1 MLLPDL
7 QRWAVLRD
15 GLLLWRVRAGVCLPV
30 KDTLN
35 AAYWLLAMLAL
46 GLGLWFWGEVAV
58 AAVKAFRREPRASFV
73 TLAKILGAFAAMILV
88 LWIVTAGD
96 RP

>member
-1 MLLPDL
+1 M
-7 QRWAVLRD
+7 LRD
-15 GLLLWRVRAGVCLPV
+15 GVFLRRVRSGVHLPV

-35 AAYWLLAMLAL
+35 AAYWLFGILAL

-58 AAVKAFRREPRASFV
+58 STAKAFKREPRASFV